1 MAYVLAIVS
10 LSSVV
15 YAQGGRGGGPG
26 GGGPGGGGPGGG
38 GPGGFGGGPG
48 GFGGGPGGFGGGP
61 GGFGGGPGGFGGGR
75 GGGTNTSRL
84 LTLAED
90 SAVWDDIKITD
101 EQLGKVTRL
110 RANINKQARKFREN
124 IRTQQQAAAG
134 ATNGQGL
141 DPEAARAARDA
152 ARQAEREA
160 LTENTET
167 VKQQTD
173 AELKKI
179 LNKTLPGPN
188 KLTQFARLQQI
199 ELQEEGPL
207 VVARPDVAKALNLA
221 PDQIDNVQT
230 VIAQMTQGREQL
242 NTSQRE
248 FFASMR
254 NNGGGGRGG
263 NNNPGETDADRQARQ
278 AQVQAQM
285 DKMRSSS
292 TSLKDNAVAQ
302 IAKILTK
309 NQRAKFN
316 SMLGSPFELALLN
329 DGRGPNNNNNFGPG
343 GAGGPGGPGGGGPGG
358 GTPAAA
364 TGNTATTK
372 NAATTKNG
380 TTTKNAATTKSTTP
394 ATKSATSK

>member
-1 MAYVLAIVS
+1 MKRPRSLLLAMAYVLAIVS

-26 GGGPGGGGPGGG
+26 GGGPG
-38 GPGGFGGGPG
+38 
-48 GFGGGPGGFGGGP
+48 GGGPGGFGGGP

-141 DPEAARAARDA
+141 DPEAARA

-343 GAGGPGGPGGGGPGG
+343 GAGGPGGPGGAGGPGGGGPGG